1 MAAHGVACISQQLP
15 CIHVKCVDLACAG
28 AMAERARLLAESGNP
43 TPALP
48 FGVTLIGAAWRDEA
62 LWAVAAELHARSG
75 LGCGPAEHGVKPYR
89 TS

>member
-1 MAAHGVACISQQLP
+1 MSSACGF
-15 CIHVKCVDLACAG
+15 ACAG